1 VEYAML
7 RSITELRRIYCF
19 YSRLGCDHSLDNTF
33 LMTKLHFWRFLK
45 DCKLHHHKINLA
57 DMDRVLSG
65 EYSRPSTSPGWS
77 HPEMVQK
84 C

>member
-1 VEYAML
+1 
-7 RSITELRRIYCF
+7 
-19 YSRLGCDHSLDNTF
+19 
-33 LMTKLHFWRFLK
+33 MTKLHFWRFLK

-77 HPEMVQK
+77 HPEIVQK